1 MHTTKID
8 KDLVMESDPA
18 KPSSLHVEL
27 LESEREKM
35 KETIPQE
42 DY

>member
-18 KPSSLHVEL
+18 KTLSLHVEL

-35 KETIPQE
+35 KETQPQE
-42 DY
+42 D